1 MEKVSIPADLLD
13 QEQWSI
19 ELLARETDTAI
30 ARVQEMF
37 LAEYTKLASNAH
49 VKSFL
54 PLLTAN
60 QVRCLL
66 DAEKAEIAVHR
77 RRGEKLG
84 LVNRPNPSELLRS
97 QNPT

>member
-1 MEKVSIPADLLD
+1 MSQNSTAADLLER
-13 QEQWSI
+13 EQWSI

-37 LAEYTKLASNAH
+37 LAEYAKLALNAH

-54 PLLTAN
+54 SLLTAN

-66 DAEKAEIAVHR
+66 DAEKAEIAASAR
-77 RRGEKLG
+77 RNARLG
-84 LVNRPNPSELLRS
+84 LVSGPNTRRPARS
-97 QNPT
+97 QDTI

>member
-1 MEKVSIPADLLD
+1 MSEALIPADLLD

-30 ARVQEMF
+30 AKVQEMF
-37 LAEYTKLASNAH
+37 LAEYAKLARNAH

-54 PLLTAN
+54 SLLTAN

-66 DAEKAEIAVHR
+66 DAEKAEVVVER
-77 RRGEKLG
+77 RRTERLS
-84 LVNRPNPSELLRS
+84 LANRPNRRQLS
-97 QNPT
+97 Q